1 MNMARAP
8 IALFTFITSIVAI
21 WFGHTL
27 IISNIIY
34 LMTDSMEKIFI
45 TYFVFLIYLL
55 ILFILPTLQLLRDD

>member
-1 MNMARAP
+1 MNIARAP
-8 IALFTFITSIVAI
+8 IALFTFITSIIAI

-27 IISNIIY
+27 IISNIIN
-34 LMTDSMEKIFI
+34 LMTDSMEKVFI